1 MYKKVIY
8 NSREEAVAAFQKMV
22 QKKRE
27 WVEQAERE
35 LDELSKKRELA
46 V

>member
-8 NSREEAVAAFQKMV
+8 NSKEEAVAAFRKMV

-35 LDELSKKRELA
+35 LDELSQKRKLA
-46 V
+46 I